1 MMTAARDAFFDSL
14 RQLPLLQ
21 PAERAELSTLIENFP
36 TAHELAQEL
45 MRREWLT
52 AYQASRLLEGHGE
65 DLLFGNYLLLN
76 KIGEGGM
83 GRVYKARQRNVDRI
97 VALKVLRR
105 ECLTNAKIVKR
116 FQREIKILGS
126 LKASPHL
133 VRAFDSDIWDGQH
146 FIEMEY
152 IDGVDLARRVKRNGP
167 LPIAE
172 ALDFA
177 RQTAL
182 GLQDAHEGGL
192 VHRDIK
198 PANLLVTKGGSGS
211 GLMPRPGT
219 AAAARYPNGL
229 VKILDLGLARSTE
242 PNEGNG
248 NLTVTGS
255 LMGTPDFLAPEQARD
270 PSACDIRADLYS
282 LGCTL
287 YYLIAGRIPFPRGGI
302 PEKVLQHASHDA
314 DPLVVVRRQRMEFD
328 AHKSGTRPSPES
340 LAVSPEVETIVRRLM
355 AKRPEDRFPT
365 PLAAAEALERVAR
378 RVSEEALTVTPVAD
392 RTVPIVSPTEWQAL
406 VAGTSGPQ
414 PIIHIERPRRRRGE
428 LVRWATIL
436 VVTSLLVSGFVFV
449 QNNVSK
455 PQAAASQGEMPKRT
469 SK

>member
-1 MMTAARDAFFDSL
+1 MKMAVRNAFFESL

-21 PAERAELSTLIENFP
+21 PAERAELSTLVENFP

-52 AYQASRLLEGHGE
+52 AYQVSRLLEGHGE

-83 GRVYKARQRNVDRI
+83 GRVYKARQRNLDRI

-167 LPIAE
+167 LPIVE

-198 PANLLVTKGGSGS
+198 PANLLVTKGGTGS
-211 GLMPRPGT
+211 GLLPRPGT
-219 AAAARYPNGL
+219 AAAARYPHGL

-242 PNEGNG
+242 PSEG

-302 PEKVLQHASHDA
+302 PEKVLQHATYEPE
-314 DPLVVVRRQRMEFD
+314 PLVVVRRQRMEID
-328 AHKSGTRPSPES
+328 AQKSGTRALPES
-340 LAVSPEVETIVRRLM
+340 LVVSPEVETIVRRLM
-355 AKRPEDRFPT
+355 AKRPEDRFAT
-365 PLAAAEALERVAR
+365 PLEAAEALERVGR
-378 RVSEEALTVTPVAD
+378 RVSEDALTVTPVGD
-392 RTVPIVSPTEWQAL
+392 RTVPNVSPTEWQAL
-406 VAGTSGPQ
+406 VGGISGPQ
-414 PIIHIERPRRRRGE
+414 PIIRIDPPRRGSGA

-436 VVTSLLVSGFVFV
+436 VVTSLLVSGFVFL
-449 QNNVSK
+449 QNNVAK
-455 PQAAASQGEMPKRT
+455 PQAAASQGET
-469 SK
+469 SKRLPK